1 MQMNNM
7 KNLVFLATVAGLF
20 ATLVTGC
27 ECSNRKGSSEYV
39 IEKDPVYNIATET
52 LLEKFPVTY
61 PSPASTREE
70 KGIQNRML
78 NGFNCWNEGFDAWKN
93 WGSVLYDPSSI
104 YNVNGVR
111 MTLEEYQQ
119 SMNITLARTD
129 IQMGDFDNMIISG
142 NWTAIRYQTTHKD
155 RQTGKV
161 TPIPVTEFVRFKDF
175 GDRGMKVDEG
185 WGGTKGNSYAGLMSF
200 LTEEEK
206 AAQQKM
212 MNEFITIRLPET
224 DNLEEKYPILYPT
237 EINEEKAQRMKVL
250 LLQDLDNWNQGAVAY
265 SKWAD
270 TFFAKDVTYEYNND
284 MLDREGIKAN
294 AGRLMKEKNLQ
305 RVKVYNILVNED
317 WAAVHSW
324 HVVTGQDGIKDVFNS
339 MAFYHFAEGEDSLV
353 VDKCWIKENS

>member
-1 MQMNNM
+1 MDKHKVKSFHERTYNQDMTFFPRAA
-7 KNLVFLATVAGLF
+7 VGLF

-93 WGSVLYDPSSI
+93 WGSVLYDPESI

-142 NWTAIRYQTTHKD
+142 NWTAIRYFSSRTWTT
-155 RQTGKV
+155 
-161 TPIPVTEFVRFKDF
+161 
-175 GDRGMKVDEG
+175 
-185 WGGTKGNSYAGLMSF
+185 GTKVP
-200 LTEEEK
+200 
-206 AAQQKM
+206 
-212 MNEFITIRLPET
+212 LPIQSGQT
-224 DNLEEKYPILYPT
+224 HSSP
-237 EINEEKAQRMKVL
+237 RM
-250 LLQDLDNWNQGAVAY
+250 
-265 SKWAD
+265 
-270 TFFAKDVTYEYNND
+270 
-284 MLDREGIKAN
+284 
-294 AGRLMKEKNLQ
+294 
-305 RVKVYNILVNED
+305 
-317 WAAVHSW
+317 
-324 HVVTGQDGIKDVFNS
+324 
-339 MAFYHFAEGEDSLV
+339 
-353 VDKCWIKENS
+353 